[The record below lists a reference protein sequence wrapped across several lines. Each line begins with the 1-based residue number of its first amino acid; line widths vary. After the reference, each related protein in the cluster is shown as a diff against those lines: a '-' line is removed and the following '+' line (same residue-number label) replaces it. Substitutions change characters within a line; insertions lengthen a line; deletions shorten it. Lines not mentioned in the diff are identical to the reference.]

1 MASDLSFIAAIVV
14 VVALSVGG
22 WAYGLKAHTQAVAT
36 QIELDSTKSQLDLE
50 RRLRAADQAAVA
62 SVNKKLTA
70 LKAQKGKTDA
80 QLKAALVAE
89 PDWANRPV
97 PDGVRAALRVRHA
110 TND

>member
-1 MASDLSFIAAIVV
+1 MDIAEVTIVILACVALWFGYKADTANKRAATAVSELATAQSDLD
-14 VVALSVGG
+14 
-22 WAYGLKAHTQAVAT
+22 T
-36 QIELDSTKSQLDLE
+36 E
-50 RRLRAADQAAVA
+50 RRLRAADQAAVL

-89 PDWANRPV
+89 PDWANNPV
-97 PDGVRAALRVRHA
+97 PDSVRAALRVRHA

>member
-1 MASDLSFIAAIVV
+1 MSNDLIAVLLAC
-14 VVALSVGG
+14 ALAVGG
-22 WAYGLKAHTQAVAT
+22 LAYGLNGHRTAQAALV
-36 QIELDSTKSQLDLE
+36 ELDSTKSDLATE

-62 SVNKKLTA
+62 STTKQLTA

-97 PDGVRAALRVRHA
+97 PDSVRAALRVRHA
-110 TND
+110 AND